1 MKKFLIIILSN
12 LIIISNLSA
21 ETFTVA
27 LKKAYKNNSELNA
40 ERENISISEQELKI
54 SMSSYFPTIT
64 LEGSKSQDET
74 DKLTNRD
81 GSNATI
87 TDVDTET
94 KSISVTQTLF
104 DFGRGAD
111 LSKSKIGINLAK
123 AKLLKKEQDIL
134 YKTVAAY
141 TGLISANEKLE
152 INRANIELLSRQV
165 ETDRIRLERGQ
176 ISLSDVSQSESSLAG
191 AEASFIQAQ
200 SDLLTSK
207 LNYENIIGPLGNAQ
221 SLDKSS
227 IISYQIPGS
236 LNSAIEQSKKSNP
249 DLIIAEMEYE
259 QSKKDTS
266 IARSEL
272 VPTAKLSLEKSYSD
286 DLSATYDERDKE
298 TLKATV
304 TWPFYSGGK
313 NLASLNKNKNIENRS
328 RLTLDS
334 EIKQNQTNVA
344 SAWSNFQSN
353 KSLETQKNLLLNNMI
368 KKNQTDVASAWSNY
382 QSNKSL
388 LDSVRAQ
395 VNAAEIAN
403 EGIVAEY
410 NSGSDRTTLEVI
422 QSNSL
427 LLNAQISLSD
437 SERNYIL
444 SQFNLLK
451 SIGLLNS
458 EYLKLR

>member
-12 LIIISNLSA
+12 LFIISNLSA
-21 ETFTVA
+21 ETFTAA

-74 DKLTNRD
+74 DKLTNRN

-152 INRANIELLSRQV
+152 INRANVELLSRQV

-227 IISYQIPGS
+227 IMSYQIPGS

-286 DLSATYDERDKE
+286 DFSATYDERDKE

-353 KSLETQKNLLLNNMI
+353 KSLLN
-368 KKNQTDVASAWSNY
+368 
-382 QSNKSL
+382 
-388 LDSVRAQ
+388 SVQLQ
-395 VNAAEIAN
+395 VRAAEIAN
-403 EGIVAEY
+403 EGITAEY
-410 NSGSDRTTLEVI
+410 NSGSSGRTTLEVI

-427 LLNAQISLSD
+427 LLNAQISLAD
-437 SERNYIL
+437 SERNFIL

-458 EYLKLR
+458 DYLKLR

>member
-12 LIIISNLSA
+12 LIIISNLNA
-21 ETFTVA
+21 ETFTAA

-74 DKLTNRD
+74 DKLTNRN
-81 GSNATI
+81 GSNASI
-87 TDVDTET
+87 TDVDTKT

-141 TGLISANEKLE
+141 TGLISAKEKLE
-152 INRANIELLSRQV
+152 INRANVELLSRQV

-227 IISYQIPGS
+227 IMSYQIPGS

-353 KSLETQKNLLLNNMI
+353 KSLLN
-368 KKNQTDVASAWSNY
+368 
-382 QSNKSL
+382 
-388 LDSVRAQ
+388 SVQLQ
-395 VNAAEIAN
+395 VRAAEIAN
-403 EGIVAEY
+403 EGITAEY
-410 NSGSDRTTLEVI
+410 NSGSSGRTTLEVI

-427 LLNAQISLSD
+427 LLNAQISLAD
-437 SERNYIL
+437 SERNFIL

-458 EYLKLR
+458 EYLKIN